1 MRILVTG
8 SNGFVG
14 GKIAAALLA
23 RGEYVIGLGR
33 TAAPA
38 APVSQYLCH
47 DLARPLRFA
56 EPVDAVIHC
65 AALSAPWAHPG
76 AYRRANVD
84 GTRHVLAYA
93 AQCGHPY
100 LIYISSSS
108 VFYRAADQLGLTE
121 DSPIPPDDEQIN
133 DYSRTKR
140 RGEVLVHAYAGPW
153 AVLRPRAVFG
163 PGDTV
168 IFPRI
173 LRAAAAGRLPLL
185 GHGNRPA
192 VVGDLIYIDT
202 LVGYV
207 LGALDRRFRGE
218 LNLTNHQPVVI
229 EAFLLALLARLGY
242 PAPRWRVSVAWALRL
257 ARVAEWVSA
266 GLLGYREPPLTR
278 FGVAVFAYSKTFDVR
293 KCLAELGPPAVSVE
307 DGVAR
312 FVAWWQAQQHP
323 PSPAA

>member
-23 RGEYVIGLGR
+23 RGDVVVGLGR
-33 TAAPA
+33 ASAPA
-38 APVSQYLCH
+38 SPVSQYLCH
-47 DLARPLRFA
+47 DLAQPLIWA

-65 AALSAPWAHPG
+65 AALSASWASPH
-76 AYRRANVD
+76 AYQQANVA
-84 GTRHVLAYA
+84 GTRHVLEYGVRTAF
-93 AQCGHPY
+93 PY

-108 VFYRAADQLGLTE
+108 IFYQAADQFNLTE
-121 DSPIPPDDEQIN
+121 ASPIPADEEQIN
-133 DYSRTKR
+133 EYSRTKR
-140 RGEVLVHAYAGPW
+140 QGELLVQGYAGPW

-185 GHGNRPA
+185 ARADGHSA
-192 VVGDLIYIDT
+192 IGDLIYIDT
-202 LVGYV
+202 LVAYV
-207 LGALDRRFRGE
+207 LGALDRRFQGE
-218 LNLTNHQPVVI
+218 LNLTNNQPVAI
-229 EAFLLALLARLGY
+229 HEFLRRLLQQLGY
-242 PAPRWRVSVAWALRL
+242 PAPRWRVSVAWALRV
-257 ARVAEWVSA
+257 ARLAEWVSA

-293 KCLAELGPPAVSVE
+293 KCLAELGPPAVTVE
-307 DGVAR
+307 EGLAR
-312 FVAWWQAQQHP
+312 FVAWWQQQP
-323 PSPAA
+323 PPAA